1 MAIVIPT
8 DGPIA
13 TPIATQKGIFPV
25 TAPTM
30 APTVTPKE
38 APSASHRLMDLF
50 FSLFV
55 FFDPY
60 GNLPFR
66 SFTRIVSISSILAS
80 SISLAT

>member
-1 MAIVIPT
+1 MAIVMPT

-38 APSASHRLMDLF
+38 TPRASHRLMDLF
-50 FSLFV
+50 FYSFSLILMVTYHSGHSHASF
-55 FFDPY
+55 PS
-60 GNLPFR
+60 LR
-66 SFTRIVSISSILAS
+66 SWHRQYH
-80 SISLAT
+80 